1 MWGVYAVLT
10 FVLWGFADLF
20 YKKANQKEEDK
31 HAYLK
36 TVIIVGIVMGVQA
49 LYMLVKSG
57 FQYDFFNLVKY
68 LPVSACYI
76 ISMAIGYAGLKYI
89 ELSVASPVQN
99 SSGAIATILCII
111 FFSYALSVNEAIG
124 IVFIIIGIILLA
136 YLESKANDKENSKI
150 VSKKYRISFLAI
162 MFPIVYCLFDGLG
175 TFLDAVYLDE
185 FSLISEEN
193 ALIAYEL
200 IFFIVAIVSYVFLKF
215 IKKEKV
221 QLLKEN
227 NNIIA
232 AVLETAGQ
240 FFYVYAMATNATISA
255 VVVSSYCVLSL
266 VLSRIFLKEK
276 LSLKQYLLIAMVFV
290 GIILTVI

>member
-10 FVLWGFADLF
+10 FALWGFADLF
-20 YKKANQKEEDK
+20 YKKANQKEDDK
-31 HAYLK
+31 HTYLK
-36 TVIIVGIVMGVQA
+36 TVIIVGIVMGIQA
-49 LYMLVKSG
+49 LYMLVKNG
-57 FQYDFFNLVKY
+57 FHYDFFNLIKY

-76 ISMAIGYAGLKYI
+76 ISMAVGYAGLKYI

-111 FFSYALSVNEAIG
+111 FFSYALSTNEAIG
-124 IVFIIIGIILLA
+124 IVFIIIGILLLA
-136 YLESKANDKENSKI
+136 YLESKSNEKENSKI

-162 MFPIVYCLFDGLG
+162 MFPIVYCLFDGMG

-185 FSLISEEN
+185 LSLISEEN

-200 IFFIVAIVSYVFLKF
+200 TFLIVAIASYVFLKF
-215 IKKEKV
+215 FKNEKV
-221 QLLKEN
+221 QLLKEKD
-227 NNIIA
+227 NIIA

-276 LSLKQYLLIAMVFV
+276 LTLKQYLLISLVFV
-290 GIILTVI
+290 GIILTIV